1 MGKCAIR
8 PFTAHW
14 RRSDLNSMCLACF
27 RRGNVDPAW
36 HRRVMAKQRGFT
48 LLELLVALAVLG
60 LLMAGLV
67 QGLRLGVSVWITQT
81 KRLAASGDLDSTD
94 RTLRTLIARMDPG
107 GLSGRPPTFKGTAR
121 SLVFTT
127 TLPDAAAGLA
137 VRNSDVTLAVD
148 EAHQLELL
156 FLPHYRNPT
165 EAAPAPGRV
174 VLLHDVE
181 RLEMAYWQDSE
192 KGWQSE
198 WRGVTLPKLIRIRIV
213 FRDSVRHSPDIVV
226 TPMRDRWQL

>member
-1 MGKCAIR
+1 MY
-8 PFTAHW
+8 
-14 RRSDLNSMCLACF
+14 LACF
-27 RRGNVDPAW
+27 RRGNVDPSW
-36 HRRVMAKQRGFT
+36 HRPAMAKQRGFT

-67 QGLRLGVSVWITQT
+67 QGLRLGVSIWTTQT
-81 KRLAASGDLDSTD
+81 KRLAAGGDLDSTD

-137 VRNSDVTLAVD
+137 VRNSDVALAVD

-198 WRGVTLPKLIRIRIV
+198 WRGVTLPKLVRIRIV

>member
-1 MGKCAIR
+1 
-8 PFTAHW
+8 
-14 RRSDLNSMCLACF
+14 
-27 RRGNVDPAW
+27 
-36 HRRVMAKQRGFT
+36 MAKQRGFT

-67 QGLRLGVSVWITQT
+67 QGLRLGVSLWTTQT
-81 KRLAASGDLDSTD
+81 KRLAVSGDLDSTD

-127 TLPDAAAGLA
+127 TLPEAAAGLTM
-137 VRNSDVTLAVD
+137 RNSDVTLAVD
-148 EAHQLELL
+148 EAHELALL

-165 EAAPAPGRV
+165 AAPPPPGRV
-174 VLLHDVE
+174 VLLHDVD

-192 KGWQSE
+192 KGWQPE

-213 FRDSVRHSPDIVV
+213 FHDSVRHSPDIVI

>member
-1 MGKCAIR
+1 
-8 PFTAHW
+8 
-14 RRSDLNSMCLACF
+14 
-27 RRGNVDPAW
+27 
-36 HRRVMAKQRGFT
+36 MAKQRGFT

-67 QGLRLGVSVWITQT
+67 QGLRLGVSVWTTQT

-107 GLSGRPPTFKGTAR
+107 GISGRPPMFKGTAR

-127 TLPDAAAGLA
+127 TLPEAAAGLTM
-137 VRNSDVTLAVD
+137 RNSDVTLAVD
-148 EAHQLELL
+148 ESHQLELL

-165 EAAPAPGRV
+165 EAAPSPGRV
-174 VLLHDVE
+174 VLLHDVD
-181 RLEMAYWQDSE
+181 RLELAYWQDSE
-192 KGWQSE
+192 KGWQPE

-213 FRDSVRHSPDIVV
+213 FHDSVRHSPDIVV